1 LKSYISSTQ
10 QRFGLK
16 ICPLGEKRV
25 GFLVVAT
32 AFNPLNPLGA
42 KNSFFA
48 LCNVSLHNRLNGLI
62 VMIHSQVQAAKE
74 FAAQTEELVE
84 LNERESVERVS
95 VDQDVARRSALG
107 ILQVGTWRS
116 GCIFVH
122 NRALLT

>member
-1 LKSYISSTQ
+1 LIYLDYAQVEVYEASNRPSPTM
-10 QRFGLK
+10 LP
-16 ICPLGEKRV
+16 PL
-25 GFLVVAT
+25 
-32 AFNPLNPLGA
+32 
-42 KNSFFA
+42 
-48 LCNVSLHNRLNGLI
+48 LI

-95 VDQDVARRSALG
+95 VDQDVARRSALR